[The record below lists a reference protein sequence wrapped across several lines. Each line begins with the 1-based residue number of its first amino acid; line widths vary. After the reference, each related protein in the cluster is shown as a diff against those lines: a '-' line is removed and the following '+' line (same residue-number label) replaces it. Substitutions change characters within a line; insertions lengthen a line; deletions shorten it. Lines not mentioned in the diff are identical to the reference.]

1 MKMSN
6 GRASG
11 NKGGVQSI
19 LGGRD
24 PRVHIALLKNALF
37 ANQCKAIY
45 ETQRAFFTW
54 FGCFTFILSK

>member
-6 GRASG
+6 ARASG
-11 NKGGVQSI
+11 DKGGVRSI

-24 PRVHIALLKNALF
+24 PRVHIALLKNALLF
-37 ANQCKAIY
+37 ANQ
-45 ETQRAFFTW
+45 TQRAFFTW

>member
-37 ANQCKAIY
+37 ANQ
-45 ETQRAFFTW
+45 TQRAFFTW